1 LLFLCMILPVDLSA
15 ILWLAKKNP
24 STVVDG

>member
-1 LLFLCMILPVDLSA
+1 LFLCMILRVDLSV

-24 STVVDG
+24 STDVDG